1 MTKDIFNFRSL
12 LDKEKLNEHNFL
24 DWERNLGI
32 VLRMEGKQ
40 HVLETPI
47 PVLDDNSTKE
57 EIDEERS
64 VRKKAE
70 PVTCLMLATME
81 PTLQEQF
88 IDMDAYSMMRQLRE
102 MFQKQSRL
110 ERFETSKAIMDMRL
124 EKGKPVGPHVRQ
136 MIRLMGKLAKL
147 GFPYSQQTATDTI
160 LHSLHSGFNQFKMN
174 YNMNGWDKTLEELH
188 SMLLTAEKDVA
199 IVGTKKD
206 VLMVQK
212 DKGFKKG
219 GKQKKKTASK
229 GKSKRIAKPKDK
241 GPPPD
246 TKCFYCD
253 GKGHWKRNCPK
264 FLEDKKNGTVA
275 SNSGINS

>member
-1 MTKDIFNFRSL
+1 
-12 LDKEKLNEHNFL
+12 
-24 DWERNLGI
+24 
-32 VLRMEGKQ
+32 MEGKQ

-47 PVLDDNSTKE
+47 HVLDDNSTKE

-88 IDMDAYSMMRQLRE
+88 IDMDAYSMMRQLQE

-147 GFPYSQQTATDTI
+147 GFTDSQQT
-160 LHSLHSGFNQFKMN
+160 
-174 YNMNGWDKTLEELH
+174 
-188 SMLLTAEKDVA
+188 
-199 IVGTKKD
+199 
-206 VLMVQK
+206 
-212 DKGFKKG
+212 
-219 GKQKKKTASK
+219 
-229 GKSKRIAKPKDK
+229 
-241 GPPPD
+241 
-246 TKCFYCD
+246 
-253 GKGHWKRNCPK
+253 
-264 FLEDKKNGTVA
+264 
-275 SNSGINS
+275 